1 MRIIE
6 KLKQS
11 KSIDNIY
18 FYRERMFVQLYGVS
32 LYLALEVLNL
42 PLTMRIKRYKKLANK
57 PILQAALL
65 DKAMLNLNISGL
77 TKTEFGYI
85 LPNSRSVDLLVYRLW
100 HDKQLKQ
107 LLFQERS

>member
-42 PLTMRIKRYKKLANK
+42 PLTMRIKRYK
-57 PILQAALL
+57 
-65 DKAMLNLNISGL
+65 S
-77 TKTEFGYI
+77 
-85 LPNSRSVDLLVYRLW
+85 
-100 HDKQLKQ
+100 
-107 LLFQERS
+107 